1 MGRVELL
8 LRDVD
13 IAMKE
18 AVPALE
24 KLHRSLLELRLR
36 PFPLL
41 VRPSSALLDLLLH
54 SEPEMLSLWGTRLRE
69 LPWVRISR

>member
-1 MGRVELL
+1 V
-8 LRDVD
+8 
-13 IAMKE
+13 KE

-41 VRPSSALLDLLLH
+41 VRPSSALLVRPSSAFLELLLH
-54 SEPEMLSLWGTRLRE
+54 SESEMLSLWGMRLRE
-69 LPWVRISR
+69 LP